1 MPATAEE
8 QTLKGRLVVTQPTGA
23 STTLPSFG
31 GHTFV
36 AKSIRASRC
45 SRMAVSP
52 ISSTL
57 NRATTP
63 RRVETSRVTAP
74 TPSKTV
80 DSLTM
85 SYTGGWKGNGYTGE
99 YEVLSGTGAYAGASG
114 SGAFKSVDESWQDA
128 SMADVTLKLTLATR

>member
-1 MPATAEE
+1 MKTSLAIMFLPTASLVLAVLTYSMPATAEE

-80 DSLTM
+80 IHSP
-85 SYTGGWKGNGYTGE
+85 
-99 YEVLSGTGAYAGASG
+99 
-114 SGAFKSVDESWQDA
+114 
-128 SMADVTLKLTLATR
+128 

>member
-1 MPATAEE
+1 MLGIAASGQVQRLLPTASLVLAVLTYSMPATAEE

-23 STTLPSFG
+23 STALPSFG

-36 AKSIRASRC
+36 ANKYSGV
-45 SRMAVSP
+45 AVFEDGLSP

-80 DSLTM
+80 IHSP
-85 SYTGGWKGNGYTGE
+85 
-99 YEVLSGTGAYAGASG
+99 
-114 SGAFKSVDESWQDA
+114 
-128 SMADVTLKLTLATR
+128 